1 MRKLLVSDY
10 DKTLKVNYD
19 FKNDLLMKINVK
31 AIKSF
36 LSEGNV
42 FMLNTGRAFESIKEE
57 IEKNGIP
64 YSYLA
69 CNDGTIL
76 LDNKD
81 NLLRMYDITN
91 PPYNYE
97 YLLTV
102 LNKMKIEYVIEAGN
116 IILSKESFDNNPD
129 IADKYYL
136 NYNIVDGKVYLT
148 PMNVDEAIKKFISRF
163 DSFKLTEWKHGN
175 NLLEYEIYRKD
186 PKIVF
191 SVYNDKSKI
200 VDELNLFARL
210 YGLQLAI
217 FMQRFMFLRHDKIT
231 KSTMIEELRNI
242 INIDRDNV
250 FTIGDNYND
259 YQMIKD
265 YHGYTMPWGKE
276 ELKAVCEGITPSVS
290 RLIKKIKRW

>member
-1 MRKLLVSDY
+1 MKKLLVSDY

-31 AIKSF
+31 AIKKF

-42 FMLNTGRAFESIKEE
+42 FMLNTGRAFDSIKDE
-57 IEKNGIP
+57 IIKNNIP

-69 CNDGTIL
+69 CNDGTLL

-81 NLLRMYDITN
+81 RLLKMYDITN
-91 PPYNYE
+91 PLYNYE
-97 YLLTV
+97 YLVTTFNTKKIDYTIDGGYIV
-102 LNKMKIEYVIEAGN
+102 LSQDTFA
-116 IILSKESFDNNPD
+116 NNPN

-148 PMNVDEAIKKFISRF
+148 PLTVQEAIQRFISRF
-163 DSFKLTEWKHGN
+163 DSYKLTEWKHDDY
-175 NLLEYEIYRKD
+175 LLEYEIYRKD

-210 YGLQLAI
+210 FGLQLAV
-217 FMQRFMFLRHDKIT
+217 FMERFMFLRHDKIT
-231 KSTMIEELRNI
+231 KSTMIEDLRDI
-242 INIDRDNV
+242 LDIDKDNV

-259 YQMIKD
+259 FQMIKD

-276 ELKAVCEGITPSVS
+276 ALKTVCEGITPSVS